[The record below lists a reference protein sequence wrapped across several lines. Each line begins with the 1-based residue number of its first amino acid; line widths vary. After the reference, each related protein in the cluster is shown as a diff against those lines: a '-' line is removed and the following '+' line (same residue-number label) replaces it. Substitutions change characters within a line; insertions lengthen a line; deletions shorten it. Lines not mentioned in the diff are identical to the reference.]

1 MTEHNMQNNSRHK
14 HSRKDTM
21 DPVEKFLWRCTV
33 VLMVFI
39 LLCSLYFV
47 WEFLYIFYIVFSAL
61 LAA

>member
-1 MTEHNMQNNSRHK
+1 
-14 HSRKDTM
+14 M

-39 LLCSLYFV
+39 LMCSLYFV